1 MFDKLQ
7 NQKVIINTDIDGILS
22 GLILHNFLNCEI
34 VGFSNSWDTVW
45 YNKNKINDINNAVYI
60 DMYVADPEVVCID
73 QHVICA
79 NQEHH
84 HKITKNSNK
93 FNPNVANFNNP
104 SYHTPNSLYYNKY
117 PFGTFHYL
125 IAALSKDSETF
136 ETNFL
141 NIDLMKNDFINNDG
155 LKLIDLILRADDT
168 MNTSIR
174 KYIPNARNWWSW
186 LYTFSG
192 KSSTITN
199 MASYLYELNGAEV
212 LKTSQKTKNLLMGDP
227 FYCKSDDGGFKA
239 IIDDYG
245 FLLSNVKDYISY
257 LSKLMGLNCFNLD
270 MKLTISQGQ
279 AKRVSLNNF
288 ERNELAENNTYNGE
302 KIFSYAFIFASIQP
316 QHFSYTIM

>member
-1 MFDKLQ
+1 MFDQLQ

-45 YNKNKINDINNAVYI
+45 YNKNKVNDINNAVYI

-84 HKITKNSNK
+84 HKIAKILINLIPMWLILIIHAITRPIVFIIINIHLE
-93 FNPNVANFNNP
+93 P
-104 SYHTPNSLYYNKY
+104 SITLLLLSAKIVRHLK
-117 PFGTFHYL
+117 L
-125 IAALSKDSETF
+125 I
-136 ETNFL
+136 L

-199 MASYLYELNGAEV
+199 IASYLYELNSAEV

-257 LSKLMGLNCFNLD
+257 LSKLMELNCFNLD

-302 KIFSYAFIFASIQP
+302 KIFSYAFIFASIKP